1 MTDLLVFL
9 LPAITACVVLT
20 GIHCYLGIHVLMR
33 EVIFVDLALA
43 QIAALGT
50 AVAVLAGAPSDS
62 GAAYLA
68 SLGAT
73 LLGAAFFAVTR
84 FRDGRVP
91 QEAVIGIAYAV
102 ASAAAIL
109 ILSQSAVERDEIEHM
124 LVGRLLLVLWP
135 DVAKAAAIYAGVALV
150 HIIFFKRFIALSRR
164 HDAPAGAGARLWDF
178 VFYATFGVVVTSSVH
193 LAGVLLVFSF
203 LIVPAACA
211 MLFARDLRV
220 RLVSGWAVGL
230 AGSVAGLVAAA
241 WFDLPA
247 GPAIVAAF
255 GVIFGVALA
264 AAFILGARRPSIAP
278 GAHPPGS

>member
-1 MTDLLVFL
+1 MSELFIFL
-9 LPAITACVVLT
+9 LPAITACIVLT

-33 EVIFVDLALA
+33 EVVFVDLALA

-50 AVAVLAGAPSDS
+50 AAAVLAGVSTDS

-73 LLGAAFFAVTR
+73 LIGAAFFAMTR

-135 DVAKAAAIYAGVALV
+135 DVIKATLIYAGVALV
-150 HIIFFKRFIALSRR
+150 HLLFFKRFVALSRR
-164 HDAPAGAGARLWDF
+164 RDAPTGPGARFWDF
-178 VFYATFGVVVTSSVH
+178 IFYATFGVVVTSSVH

-211 MLFARDLRV
+211 MLFTRDLRV
-220 RLVSGWAVGL
+220 RLVAGWAIGL
-230 AGSVAGLVAAA
+230 LGSLAGLVAAA
-241 WFDLPA
+241 WLDLPA

-255 GVIFGVALA
+255 GVLFGAALA
-264 AAFILGARRPSIAP
+264 AATLRGSPPTIGAIQTK
-278 GAHPPGS
+278 

>member
-1 MTDLLVFL
+1 MSELFVFL
-9 LPAITACVVLT
+9 LPAITACIILT

-33 EVIFVDLALA
+33 EVVFVDLALA

-50 AVAVLAGAPSDS
+50 AVAVLAGLSSDS
-62 GAAYLA
+62 GAAYAA

-73 LLGAAFFAVTR
+73 LIGAAFFAMTR
-84 FRDGRVP
+84 FRDSRVP

-135 DVAKAAAIYAGVALV
+135 DVIKAAIIYAGVALI
-150 HIIFFKRFIALSRR
+150 HILFFRKFIALTRR
-164 HDAPAGAGARLWDF
+164 RDAPTGIGARFWDF

-211 MLFARDLRV
+211 MLFAQDIRV
-220 RLVSGWAVGL
+220 RLVSGWAIGL
-230 AGSVAGLVAAA
+230 AGSVAGLFASA
-241 WFDLPA
+241 WWDLPA
-247 GPAIVAAF
+247 GPAIVASF
-255 GVIFGVALA
+255 GVLFGVALVA
-264 AAFILGARRPSIAP
+264 VFVLGA
-278 GAHPPGS
+278 HHTQEVPPPA